1 MKANATGREE
11 ISALFAA
18 CIGFL
23 FVAVLFS
30 HFYFNYSFITSD
42 AYERGRSAQYLIS
55 NGYPVAS
62 SAIGAE
68 ATSYPPLFDV
78 LLAAFS
84 QLTSLSFQDSVNA
97 FSFFFATLFFCL
109 GYLFAKAILSELGRP
124 ADEVVCCLSGIAVFL
139 SPWIYYR
146 TLTPISET
154 LGLVLCF
161 AAIYFFYRKSSPLVV
176 FAILTS
182 LSLSHFRSFMAAMIC
197 LGVLAFFG
205 RRIKEL
211 IFESFVAVAIF
222 IYFVPRTALGFSN
235 PFVITPGIFEFFSL
249 PLLVAG
255 LAGVALLVYRGRVPA
270 IVAALFA
277 APIVLS
283 AFAPFSF
290 RQLPYLAL
298 PLAATSALFLSS
310 LQGKISSR
318 SFRVAFFCG
327 LVIVAICFNSFTTW
341 RSTPLDSQSEAVAVQ
356 VAQYPQSNIYAG
368 FAQSY
373 AIPYYSAQKKVLF
386 GSFAEELPD
395 FESRVFVAQKIM
407 NCSLDADARLLMQLY
422 GIDLVV
428 AGNSTQKDPLNL
440 KGDKLLASDGYSAYS
455 IPRGE

>member
-1 MKANATGREE
+1 MKTNAIRREE
-11 ISALFAA
+11 VSALFAA
-18 CIGFL
+18 CLGL
-23 FVAVLFS
+23 VFVAVLFS
-30 HFYFNYSFITSD
+30 HLYFNYSFITSD
-42 AYERGRSAQYLIS
+42 AYERSRSAQYLIS

-84 QLTSLSFQDSVNA
+84 QLTGLSLSSSINA
-97 FSFFFATLFFCL
+97 FSFFFAILFFSL
-109 GYLFAKAILSELGRP
+109 GYLFARATLSELNRP
-124 ADEVVCCLSGIAVFL
+124 VDEAVCCLAGIAVFL
-139 SPWIYYR
+139 SPWVYYR

-161 AAIYFFYRKSSPLVV
+161 AAIYFFCKKSSRSVV
-176 FAILTS
+176 FAILTA

-197 LGVLAFFG
+197 LGVLALFG

-211 IFESFVAVAIF
+211 VIESFAGLFLF

-255 LAGVALLVYRGRVPA
+255 AAGVALLVYKKRIPPL
-270 IVAALFA
+270 VAALFA
-277 APIVLS
+277 APVALS

-290 RQLPYLAL
+290 RQLPYLVF
-298 PLAATSALFLSS
+298 PLAAMVALFLSS
-310 LQGKISSR
+310 LQGMISSR
-318 SFRVAFFCG
+318 RFRVAFFCA
-327 LVIVAICFNSFTTW
+327 LVVIAVCFNSFSTW
-341 RSTPLDSQSEAVAVQ
+341 RSPPLDSQSTAVAMA
-356 VAQYPQSNIYAG
+356 VAQYPQSNVYAG
-368 FAQSY
+368 FVQSY
-373 AIPYYSAQKKVLF
+373 AIPCYSAQKKVLL

-395 FESRVFVAQKIM
+395 FESRVYVAQQVT
-407 NCSLDADARLLMQLY
+407 SGSVSPDARYLMQLY

-428 AGNSTQKDPLNL
+428 AGNSANSDPLGLDGN
-440 KGDKLLASDGYSAYS
+440 KLLASDSYSAYS
-455 IPRGE
+455 IPK

>member
-1 MKANATGREE
+1 MRSGANNREE

-18 CIGFL
+18 CLGFV

-30 HFYFNYSFITSD
+30 HFYFSYSFITSD

-55 NGYPVAS
+55 SGYPVAS
-62 SAIGAE
+62 SAIGAD
-68 ATSYPPLFDV
+68 ATSYPPLFDF

-84 QLTSLSFQDSVNA
+84 QLTGLALSDSISA

-109 GYLFAKAILSELGRP
+109 GYLLAKAVLSELGRP
-124 ADEVVCCLSGIAVFL
+124 ADEAVYCLSGIAVFL
-139 SPWIYYR
+139 SPWLYYR

-161 AAIYFFYRKSSPLVV
+161 AAIYFFYKKSSPLVV
-176 FAILTS
+176 FAILTA

-205 RRIKEL
+205 KRIKEL
-211 IFESFVAVAIF
+211 IYESFLAVAIF
-222 IYFVPRTALGFSN
+222 VYFVPRTALGFSN
-235 PFVITPGIFEFFSL
+235 PFVTTPGIFEFFSL

-255 LAGVALLVYRGRVPA
+255 LAGAALLVYRGRVPA

-298 PLAATSALFLSS
+298 PLAAMSALFFAK
-310 LQGKISSR
+310 LQDTISSR
-318 SFRVAFFCG
+318 RFRVAFFCA
-327 LVIVAICFNSFTTW
+327 LVVVAICFNSFTTW
-341 RSTPLDSQSEAVAVQ
+341 RSTPLDSQSEAVAMQ

-373 AIPYYSAQKKVLF
+373 AIPYYSSEKKVLL

-395 FESRVFVAQKIM
+395 FESRVYVAQKIM
-407 NCSLDADARLLMQLY
+407 NGSLDYDARLLMGLY
-422 GIDLVV
+422 GINLVV
-428 AGNSTQKDPLNL
+428 AGNSTQKDPLGL
-440 KGDKLLASDGYSAYS
+440 KGDRLLASDGYSAYS
-455 IPRGE
+455 VIR

>member
-1 MKANATGREE
+1 MKKSTGSREE
-11 ISALFAA
+11 ISAAFAA
-18 CIGFL
+18 CLGFV

-42 AYERGRSAQYLIS
+42 AYERSRSAAFLETS
-55 NGYPVAS
+55 GYPVES

-68 ATSYPPLFDV
+68 ETSYPPLFDV

-84 QLTSLSFQDSVNA
+84 RLSGLSLSDSTNA
-97 FSFFFATLFFCL
+97 LAFFFATLFFCL
-109 GYLFAKAILSELGRP
+109 GYLFSRAILLELSRT
-124 ADEVVCCLSGIAVFL
+124 ANEAVCCLAGIAVFL

-161 AAIYFFYRKSSPLVV
+161 GAIYFFYKKSSPLVV
-176 FAILTS
+176 LAILS
-182 LSLSHFRSFMAAMIC
+182 ALSLSHFRSFLAAMIC
-197 LGVLAFFG
+197 LGVLALFG
-205 RRIKEL
+205 KRIKEL
-211 IFESFVAVAIF
+211 IIESFFGVFLF
-222 IYFVPRTALGFSN
+222 IYFVPRTALGFAN

-255 LAGVALLVYRGRVPA
+255 AAGVALLAYRKRIPP

-277 APIVLS
+277 APIALS

-298 PLAATSALFLSS
+298 PLAVMSALFLSS
-310 LQGKISSR
+310 IQDLVSSR
-318 SFRVAFFCG
+318 RFRVAFFCG
-327 LVIVAICFNSFTTW
+327 LALAAICFNSFTTW
-341 RSTPLDSQSEAVAVQ
+341 RSTPLDAQSEAVAMQ
-356 VAQYPQSNIYAG
+356 VAQYPQTDIYAG

-373 AIPYYSAQKKVLF
+373 AIPYYSPQKKVLL

-395 FESRVFVAQKIM
+395 FSSRVYVAKQVM
-407 NCSLDADARLLMQLY
+407 NNSLDSDSRLLMQLY

-428 AGNSTQKDPLNL
+428 ANYSTSADPLGL
-440 KGDKLLASDGYSAYS
+440 KGDRLLQSDSYSVYAV
-455 IPRGE
+455 P

>member
-1 MKANATGREE
+1 MKDDPANRNQVP
-11 ISALFAA
+11 ALFAA
-18 CIGFL
+18 CLGFV

-42 AYERGRSAQYLIS
+42 AYERSRSAQYLIS
-55 NGYPVAS
+55 SGYPVES
-62 SAIGAE
+62 SAIAAGS
-68 ATSYPPLFDV
+68 TSYPPLFDV
-78 LLAAFS
+78 LLATFT
-84 QLTSLSFQDSVNA
+84 QLTGLSLQDSVNA

-109 GYLFAKAILSELGRP
+109 GYLFAKAVLTELNRP
-124 ADEVVCCLSGIAVFL
+124 AGEAVCCLAGLALFL

-161 AAIYFFYRKSSPLVV
+161 AAIYFFYKKSSPLLV
-176 FAILTS
+176 FALLTV

-197 LGVLAFFG
+197 LGVLSFFG
-205 RRIKEL
+205 KRVKEL
-211 IFESFVAVAIF
+211 VFESFLGVAIF

-235 PFVITPGIFEFFSL
+235 PFVTTPGAFEFFSL

-255 LAGVALLVYRGRVPA
+255 LAGVALLVYRRRIPA

-277 APIVLS
+277 APIALS

-298 PLAATSALFLSS
+298 ALAAMSALFLSS
-310 LQGKISSR
+310 LQGIVSSR
-318 SFRVAFFCG
+318 RFRVAFFCG
-327 LVIVAICFNSFTTW
+327 LAVVVLCFNSFTTW
-341 RSTPLDSQSEAVAVQ
+341 RSTPLDAQSEAVAVQ
-356 VAQYPQSNIYAG
+356 VAQYPQSNVYAG

-373 AIPYYSAQKKVLF
+373 AIPYYSPQKKVLL

-395 FESRVFVAQKIM
+395 FASRIYLAQQVENGSI
-407 NCSLDADARLLMQLY
+407 SSGGRYLMQLY
-422 GIDLVV
+422 KIGLVV
-428 AGNSTQKDPLNL
+428 AGNSTAKDPLGL
-440 KGDKLLASDGYSAYS
+440 KDDKLLASDKYSAYS
-455 IPRGE
+455 VRGD

>member
-1 MKANATGREE
+1 MKSGAKCREE
-11 ISALFAA
+11 VSALFAA
-18 CIGFL
+18 SLGFV
-23 FVAVLFS
+23 FVAVLLS

-62 SAIGAE
+62 SAIGAD

-84 QLTSLSFQDSVNA
+84 QLTGLTLAGSINA
-97 FSFFFATLFFCL
+97 FSFFFAILFFCL
-109 GYLFAKAILSELGRP
+109 GYLLSKAVLSELGRP
-124 ADEVVCCLSGIAVFL
+124 ADEAVYCLSGIAVFL

-146 TLTPISET
+146 TLSPISET

-161 AAIYFFYRKSSPLVV
+161 AAIYFFYKKSSPLAI
-176 FAILTS
+176 FAILTA

-205 RRIKEL
+205 KRIKEL
-211 IFESFVAVAIF
+211 IYESFLAVAIF

-235 PFVITPGIFEFFSL
+235 PFVITPGLSEFFSL

-255 LAGVALLVYRGRVPA
+255 LSGIALLVYRGRVPA

-277 APIVLS
+277 APVVLS

-298 PLAATSALFLSS
+298 PLAAMGALFLAK
-310 LQGKISSR
+310 LQDTISSR
-318 SFRVAFFCG
+318 RFRVAFFCA
-327 LVIVAICFNSFTTW
+327 LVVVAICFNSFTTW
-341 RSTPLDSQSEAVAVQ
+341 RSTPLDAQSEAVAMAVS
-356 VAQYPQSNIYAG
+356 QYPQSSVYAG

-373 AIPYYSAQKKVLF
+373 AIPYYSPQKKVLF

-395 FESRVFVAQKIM
+395 FESRVYVAQQVM
-407 NCSLDADARLLMQLY
+407 NGSLDSDARLLMGLY

-428 AGNSTQKDPLNL
+428 ANYSASKDPLNL

-455 IPRGE
+455 VIR

>member
-1 MKANATGREE
+1 MKARANGREQ

-18 CIGFL
+18 CLGFI

-42 AYERGRSAQYLIS
+42 AYERSRSAQYLIS
-55 NGYPVAS
+55 NGYPVES
-62 SAIGAE
+62 SAIGAG
-68 ATSYPPLFDV
+68 ATSYPPLFDI

-84 QLTSLSFQDSVNA
+84 QLTGLSFSASISA

-109 GYLFAKAILSELGRP
+109 GYLFARAVLSELNRA
-124 ADEVVCCLSGIAVFL
+124 ADEAVCCLAGIVVFL

-161 AAIYFFYRKSSPLVV
+161 AAIYFFYKKSGPLVV
-176 FAILTS
+176 FAILTA
-182 LSLSHFRSFMAAMIC
+182 LSFSHFRSFMAAMIC
-197 LGVLAFFG
+197 LCVLAFFG
-205 RRIKEL
+205 KRIKEL
-211 IFESFVAVAIF
+211 IFESFVAVSIF
-222 IYFVPRTALGFSN
+222 IYFVPRSALGFSN

-255 LAGVALLVYRGRVPA
+255 AAGVALLVYKKRVPA

-277 APIVLS
+277 APIALS

-290 RQLPYLAL
+290 RQLPYLVF
-298 PLAATSALFLSS
+298 PLAAMSALFLSS
-310 LQGKISSR
+310 LQGVISSR
-318 SFRVAFFCG
+318 RFRVAFFCG
-327 LVIVAICFNSFTTW
+327 LVVVVICFNSFTTW
-341 RSTPLDSQSEAVAVQ
+341 RSTPLDAQSEAVAVA

-373 AIPYYSAQKKVLF
+373 AILYYSGQKKVLL

-395 FESRVFVAQKIM
+395 FESRVYIAQQVANGSID
-407 NCSLDADARLLMQLY
+407 SDARYLMQLY
-422 GIDLVV
+422 GIDMVV
-428 AGNSTQKDPLNL
+428 ANYSKALDPFGL
-440 KGDKLLASDGYSAYS
+440 KGDRLLQSDSYSAYS
-455 IPRGE
+455 IPK

>member
-1 MKANATGREE
+1 MKASATGREE
-11 ISALFAA
+11 VSALFAA
-18 CIGFL
+18 CLGFL
-23 FVAVLFS
+23 FVAILFS

-68 ATSYPPLFDV
+68 ATRYPPLFDV

-84 QLTSLSFQDSVNA
+84 QLTGLSILDSINA
-97 FSFFFATLFFCL
+97 FSFFFAILFFSL
-109 GYLFAKAILSELGRP
+109 GYLFARAILSELDLQAGE
-124 ADEVVCCLSGIAVFL
+124 AVCCLAGVAVFL

-161 AAIYFFYRKSSPLVV
+161 AAIYFFYKKSSPLVV
-176 FAILTS
+176 FAILTA
-182 LSLSHFRSFMAAMIC
+182 LSLSHFRSFLAAMIC

-205 RRIKEL
+205 KRIKEL
-211 IFESFVAVAIF
+211 IFESFVGAAIF

-235 PFVITPGIFEFFSL
+235 PFVIAPGVFEFFSL

-255 LAGVALLVYRGRVPA
+255 LAGVTLLVYKGKIPA
-270 IVAALFA
+270 VVAALFA

-298 PLAATSALFLSS
+298 PLAAMSALFLSS

-318 SFRVAFFCG
+318 RFRVAFFCA
-327 LVIVAICFNSFTTW
+327 LVFAAICFNSFTTW
-341 RSTPLDSQSEAVAVQ
+341 RSTPLDAQSEAVVMQ
-356 VAQYPQSNIYAG
+356 VAGYPQTSVYAG

-373 AIPYYSAQKKVLF
+373 VIPYYSAQKKVLF

-395 FESRVFVAQKIM
+395 FESRVYVAQQVM
-407 NCSLDADARLLMQLY
+407 TGSLDYDSRLLVQLY

-428 AGNSTQKDPLNL
+428 ANYSVSADPLGL
-440 KGDKLLASDGYSAYS
+440 KGDKLLASDGYSAYLV
-455 IPRGE
+455 PK